1 MTTAA
6 DRLEVR
12 TSRQDKKLVAQA
24 AELRG
29 ETVSSFARA
38 VLVREAK
45 KIIELEQTT
54 VLSATASRHFV
65 QALDRPFVPNAALR
79 KAMSRAAK
87 LGL

>member
-1 MTTAA
+1 MLNTA

-12 TSRQDKKLVAQA
+12 TSAQDKKLVAQA

-38 VLVREAK
+38 VLVREAR
-45 KIIELEQTT
+45 KIIDSEKSLT
-54 VLSATASRHFV
+54 LSAEASRRFV
-65 QALDRPFVPNAALR
+65 QALDRTFAPNAALR
-79 KAMSRAAK
+79 KAMAKGDK

>member
-1 MTTAA
+1 MTTTA

-12 TSRQDKKLVAQA
+12 TSQQDKKLVTRA

-38 VLVREAK
+38 VLVREATK
-45 KIIELEQTT
+45 VIEAEKSVT
-54 VLSATASRHFV
+54 LSAEASRRFM
-65 QALDRPFVPNAALR
+65 QALDRPFTPNAALR
-79 KAMSRAAK
+79 KAMVKADK